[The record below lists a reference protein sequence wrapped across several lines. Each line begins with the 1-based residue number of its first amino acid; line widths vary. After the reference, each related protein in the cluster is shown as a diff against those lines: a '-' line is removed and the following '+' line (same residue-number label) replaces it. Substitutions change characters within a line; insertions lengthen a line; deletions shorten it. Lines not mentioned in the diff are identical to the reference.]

1 LETFKPSIDWSDELV
16 ASAVWILH
24 GWGICALCLTVIGF
38 LAIRYTSWGRQ
49 FWRITGDYFTG
60 PASVRVWGMFALI
73 LLSVMVLVR
82 IEVLTSYAA
91 HDWFSALQL
100 ALGAGAHN
108 EAARNSGVHGF
119 WVAVMVFFV
128 LAAILVARMVLDT
141 YLTQRFIISWRVWLT
156 ERLTTDWLAGRA
168 FCRARFTQTAVDNV
182 DQRIQQDVDTF
193 TTGVGIGPNIPSYHS
208 TNTLLFGAVE
218 SVSAAGAFV
227 IILWKLSGPLHLF
240 GLVIPRALF
249 WIVILYVLVATVIAV
264 YIGRPLIR
272 LSFRNES
279 RNAAFRYALVRLRDS
294 AEAVGFYR
302 GEQAERAQLNTR
314 FSAIIANYRSYVA
327 RTLGFVGWNYAVT
340 KAIHPLPYVVQASRL
355 FAGAITLGDV
365 YQSSIAFDRIQT
377 GLSFFR
383 RAYDEFATYRA
394 AVLRLHGLVET
405 NERARELPVL
415 PTEPSPD
422 GSVQL
427 DGVEVCTP
435 DDKPL
440 IDRLSLRLAPGEAL
454 VITGRSG
461 GGKTTL
467 LRSLAGLWPA
477 TTGVCRRPVGE
488 NETLFISQLPYLPL
502 GDLRT
507 VVCYPANPDDT
518 GHDRV
523 REVLAQVALPHLR
536 DRLDEV
542 ADWSKVLSPGE
553 QQRVAFARILLTK
566 PKAVFLDESTS
577 ALDEGLEFALYE
589 LLRNKLPD
597 CIVVSVSHRSTV
609 EQHHERELEL
619 LGKGAWR
626 LGRVGE
632 QTELLRAAMPHD
644 HLAFSDVE
652 FADDMKS
659 DGALALS
666 R

>member
-1 LETFKPSIDWSDELV
+1 MFKPSIDWGNELF
-16 ASAVWILH
+16 ASVLWVLH
-24 GWGICALCLTVIGF
+24 GWGISAVCLAVIGF
-38 LAIRYTSWGRQ
+38 LAVRYTSFGRQ

-60 PASVRVWGMFALI
+60 AASVRVWGMFALI

-91 HDWFSALQL
+91 HDWFSALQV
-100 ALGAGAHN
+100 ALGPGAHN
-108 EAARNSGVHGF
+108 VAARDSGVHGF
-119 WVAVMVFFV
+119 WAAITVFFV
-128 LAAILVARMVLDT
+128 LAAVLVARMVLDT
-141 YLTQRFIISWRVWLT
+141 YVTQRFIIDWRVWLT
-156 ERLTTDWLAGRA
+156 DRLTTDWLGGRA
-168 FCRARFTQTAVDNV
+168 YCRARFTQTAADNV
-182 DQRIQQDVDTF
+182 DQRIQQDVDIF

-208 TNTLLFGAVE
+208 TSTLLFGAVE
-218 SVSAAGAFV
+218 SVSAAGAFAT
-227 IILWKLSGPLHLF
+227 ILWKLSGPLSLF

-249 WIVILYVLVATVIAV
+249 WIVILYVLLATVITV
-264 YIGRPLIR
+264 WIGRPLIR

-279 RNAAFRYALVRLRDS
+279 LNAAFRYALVRLRES

-302 GEQAERAQLNTR
+302 GEHAERGQLNTR
-314 FSAIIANYRSYVA
+314 FSAIIANYRRYLS
-327 RTLGFVGWNYAVT
+327 RTLGLVGWNYAVT
-340 KAIHPLPYVVQASRL
+340 KAIHPLPYVVQAPRL
-355 FAGAITLGDV
+355 FGGALTLGDV
-365 YQSSIAFDRIQT
+365 YQSSVAFDRIQT

-383 RAYDEFATYRA
+383 RAYDDFATYRA
-394 AVLRLHGLVET
+394 AVLRLHGLVEA
-405 NERARELPVL
+405 NEHARELPVL
-415 PTEPSPD
+415 ATVASTD

-427 DGVEVCTP
+427 DGVEVRTP
-435 DDKPL
+435 DGEPL
-440 IDRLSLRLAPGEAL
+440 IDRLSLRLELGEAL

-488 NETLFISQLPYLPL
+488 NQTLFVSQLPYLPL

-507 VVCYPANPDDT
+507 VVCYPAKLDGV

-523 REVLAQVALPHLR
+523 CEVLAQVALPHLR

-542 ADWSKVLSPGE
+542 ADWAKVLSPGE

-577 ALDEGLEFALYE
+577 ALDEGLEFVLYQ
-589 LLRNKLPD
+589 LLRNQLPD

-609 EQHHERELEL
+609 EQHHERQLEL

-632 QTELLRAAMPHD
+632 QAG
-644 HLAFSDVE
+644 LAS
-652 FADDMKS
+652 ADPTPVRR
-659 DGALALS
+659 GVALALA